1 MELVKLP
8 NYQSLDPVEFL
19 YECLVSEAA
28 RRQTRKVATRN
39 KKSACFYPDACIE
52 NTLYAPDRNLNRGL
66 IERLAACVFVALT
79 DGRQCF
85 PAANTVAPQVK
96 LVPVST
102 FIYRA
107 YMSKSKKKT
116 VVRVKLPRTRNL
128 IAKALCSDRQ
138 FQGRIFVNKKKEL
151 PKFDWRKD
159 IG

>member
-1 MELVKLP
+1 MADSIL
-8 NYQSLDPVEFL
+8 
-19 YECLVSEAA
+19 
-28 RRQTRKVATRN
+28 
-39 KKSACFYPDACIE
+39 
-52 NTLYAPDRNLNRGL
+52 
-66 IERLAACVFVALT
+66 
-79 DGRQCF
+79 

-96 LVPVST
+96 LVLVST
-102 FIYRA
+102 YIEA

-138 FQGRIFVNKKKEL
+138 FQGRIFVNRKKEL

>member
-1 MELVKLP
+1 M
-8 NYQSLDPVEFL
+8 
-19 YECLVSEAA
+19 
-28 RRQTRKVATRN
+28 
-39 KKSACFYPDACIE
+39 
-52 NTLYAPDRNLNRGL
+52 
-66 IERLAACVFVALT
+66 
-79 DGRQCF
+79 

-102 FIYRA
+102 YIEA

-138 FQGRIFVNKKKEL
+138 FQGRIFVNRKKEL

>member
-1 MELVKLP
+1 MADSVL
-8 NYQSLDPVEFL
+8 
-19 YECLVSEAA
+19 
-28 RRQTRKVATRN
+28 
-39 KKSACFYPDACIE
+39 
-52 NTLYAPDRNLNRGL
+52 
-66 IERLAACVFVALT
+66 
-79 DGRQCF
+79 

-102 FIYRA
+102 LIYRA

-138 FQGRIFVNKKKEL
+138 FQGRIFVNRKKEL